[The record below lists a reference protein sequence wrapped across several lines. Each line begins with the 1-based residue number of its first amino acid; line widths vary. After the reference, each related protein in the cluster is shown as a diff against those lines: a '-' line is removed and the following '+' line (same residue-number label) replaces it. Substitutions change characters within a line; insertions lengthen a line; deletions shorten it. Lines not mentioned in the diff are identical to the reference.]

1 MQFLIGGWWLRWH
14 RHWSSDR
21 RSRQFAGTEV
31 DNLFALFRCGRR
43 NNQSQVGD
51 EVGGGRVLGKD
62 RADGIGRG
70 ATGEATTCWVFELFP
85 HRPAALLPMLTLI
98 HLGGPSTPG

>member
-1 MQFLIGGWWLRWH
+1 M
-14 RHWSSDR
+14 
-21 RSRQFAGTEV
+21 
-31 DNLFALFRCGRR
+31 
-43 NNQSQVGD
+43 
-51 EVGGGRVLGKD
+51 LGKD

-98 HLGGPSTPG
+98 HLGGPSTPWVKPVSRKSKGLNQGASWASP

>member
-1 MQFLIGGWWLRWH
+1 MGDPA
-14 RHWSSDR
+14 SSQAR
-21 RSRQFAGTEV
+21 RLTVFSRFFAAAGEIT
-31 DNLFALFRCGRR
+31 
-43 NNQSQVGD
+43 QSQVGD